1 MEDRAKEE
9 ETRLNRKGRVA
20 HQDEKTDPPT
30 QNTETK
36 DPVRVGTQDHDSTT
50 VNEAGKKEEGRTEKE
65 GKG

>member
-20 HQDEKTDPPT
+20 HQDEKT
-30 QNTETK
+30 K
-36 DPVRVGTQDHDSTT
+36 DPMRLGTQDHDSAA
-50 VNEAGKKEEGRTEKE
+50 VDEAGKEEGRTEKE